1 MSDFF
6 KNILSDLRVDLTD
19 EFDKNFERKA
29 FFDKP
34 WDNTKIPNRKG
45 SLMARTNGLRRSMK
59 SKQTNDGLSW
69 TSSKAYATLQNEGG
83 EIVVTDKMKRFFWAM
98 FYKCDGAITM
108 KRDKNKDVVMRDT
121 NRNKR
126 LSEEAKTWR
135 ALALQKTGAKMKV
148 KQRQFIGDHPI
159 VRQRIEH
166 IVNANFEELDKE
178 IFKRLK
184 R

>member
-6 KNILSDLRVDLTD
+6 KNILTDLRVDLTD

-29 FFDKP
+29 FFDKS

-45 SLMARTNGLRRSMK
+45 SLMARTNGLRRSIK
-59 SKQTNDGLSW
+59 SKQTNDSLSW

-98 FYKCDGAITM
+98 FYKSSGAISKT
-108 KRDKNKDVVMRDT
+108 KKGDARNND
-121 NRNKR
+121 RNKK

-166 IVNANFEELDKE
+166 VVDSNFQELDKE
-178 IFKRLK
+178 IFNRLK